1 MKSTVKHFIFLCAV
15 GISALS
21 LSGQALAYSDK
32 ASASASAGAPVARLE
47 PFVVNLA
54 SFDRYLQAIITL
66 QVGANEIGDKIKMYM
81 PMVRHTIILTLSGKG
96 YEEVQ
101 TSAGKKE
108 LIEELKTKL
117 NKVLDVKEHDGVSDI
132 FFENFVIQ

>member
-1 MKSTVKHFIFLCAV
+1 MKMTVKHFICLCV
-15 GISALS
+15 LSITALATS
-21 LSGQALAYSDK
+21 NQALANSAK
-32 ASASASAGAPVARLE
+32 ASASAEAGAPVARLE

-66 QVGANEIGDKIKMYM
+66 QLSASEIGDKIKTYM
-81 PMVRHTIILTLSGKG
+81 PMVRHTIILTLSGKA
-96 YEEVQ
+96 YEDVQ

-117 NKVLDVKEHDGVSDI
+117 NKVLEVKDHDGVSDI

>member
-1 MKSTVKHFIFLCAV
+1 MRTTVKHFIFMCAV

-21 LSGQALAYSDK
+21 LTSPALANSDK
-32 ASASASAGAPVARLE
+32 ASASAVGAPVARLE

-66 QVGANEIGDKIKMYM
+66 QVGANEIGEKVKMYM

-117 NKVLDVKEHDGVSDI
+117 NKVLDLKEHDGVSDI

>member
-1 MKSTVKHFIFLCAV
+1 MTVKHFICLCALS
-15 GISALS
+15 ITALATS
-21 LSGQALAYSDK
+21 NQALANSAK
-32 ASASASAGAPVARLE
+32 ASASAEAGAPVARLE

-66 QVGANEIGDKIKMYM
+66 QLSASEIGDKIKTYM
-81 PMVRHTIILTLSGKG
+81 PMVRHTIILTLSGKA
-96 YEEVQ
+96 YEDVQ

-117 NKVLDVKEHDGVSDI
+117 NKVLEVKDHDGVSDI

>member
-1 MKSTVKHFIFLCAV
+1 MKMTAKHFICLCAL
-15 GISALS
+15 SFTALGAS
-21 LSGQALAYSDK
+21 NQALANSGK
-32 ASASASAGAPVARLE
+32 SSASAEAGAPVARLE

-54 SFDRYLQAIITL
+54 RFDRYLQAIITL
-66 QVGANEIGDKIKMYM
+66 QLGASEIGDKVKTYM
-81 PMVRHTIILTLSGKG
+81 PMVRHTIILTLSGKA
-96 YEEVQ
+96 YEVVQ
-101 TSAGKKE
+101 TSEGKKE

>member
-1 MKSTVKHFIFLCAV
+1 MTVKHFICLCV
-15 GISALS
+15 LSITALATS
-21 LSGQALAYSDK
+21 NQALANSAK
-32 ASASASAGAPVARLE
+32 ASASAEAGAPVARLE

-66 QVGANEIGDKIKMYM
+66 QLSASEIGDKIKTYM
-81 PMVRHTIILTLSGKG
+81 PMVRHTIILTLSGKA
-96 YEEVQ
+96 YEDVQ

-117 NKVLDVKEHDGVSDI
+117 NKVLEVKDHDGVSDI